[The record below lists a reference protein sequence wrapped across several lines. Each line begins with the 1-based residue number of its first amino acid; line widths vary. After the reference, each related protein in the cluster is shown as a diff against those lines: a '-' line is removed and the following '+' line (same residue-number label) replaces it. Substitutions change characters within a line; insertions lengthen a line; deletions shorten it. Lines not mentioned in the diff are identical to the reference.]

1 MTDINTNNIKYRLFK
16 ENFEIDGSLIS
27 NSISYKVIIMII
39 SKPDKKRPDYKNVLF
54 FFRKSDGK
62 LLNKEELISLKN
74 ILKDY
79 SMNSSI
85 RIINYSLK
93 NNNNNKILDILGLNN
108 KNINNNIIKIPIF
121 YSSLSMDSFLNLFNA
136 IISIANNKILSS
148 FSLAGQI

>member
-1 MTDINTNNIKYRLFK
+1 
-16 ENFEIDGSLIS
+16 
-27 NSISYKVIIMII
+27 
-39 SKPDKKRPDYKNVLF
+39 
-54 FFRKSDGK
+54 
-62 LLNKEELISLKN
+62 
-74 ILKDY
+74 
-79 SMNSSI
+79 MNSSI

-93 NNNNNKILDILGLNN
+93 NNNNNKINKILDILGLNN

>member
-1 MTDINTNNIKYRLFK
+1 
-16 ENFEIDGSLIS
+16 
-27 NSISYKVIIMII
+27 
-39 SKPDKKRPDYKNVLF
+39 
-54 FFRKSDGK
+54 
-62 LLNKEELISLKN
+62 
-74 ILKDY
+74 
-79 SMNSSI
+79 MNSSI

>member
-1 MTDINTNNIKYRLFK
+1 M
-16 ENFEIDGSLIS
+16 
-27 NSISYKVIIMII
+27 
-39 SKPDKKRPDYKNVLF
+39 
-54 FFRKSDGK
+54 
-62 LLNKEELISLKN
+62 NKEELISLKN